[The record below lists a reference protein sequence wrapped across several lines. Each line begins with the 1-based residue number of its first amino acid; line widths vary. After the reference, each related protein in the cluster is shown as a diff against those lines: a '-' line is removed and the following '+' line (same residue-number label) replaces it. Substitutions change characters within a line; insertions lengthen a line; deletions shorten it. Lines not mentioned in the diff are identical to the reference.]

1 METREPAL
9 DLSPANHVG
18 AVGRELTTV
27 QRDGVEVRRLII
39 ERTYP
44 APIGEVWDAVT
55 NPERIPRWF
64 LPVSGDLRP
73 GGRYQ
78 FEGNA
83 GGTVLACDPPREFE
97 VTWEYGGEVSWL
109 AGRLTDSDTDAGTR
123 LVLEHD
129 APVDPGRWE
138 QFGPGAVGIGWELAL
153 RALAEHLATGEAVDP
168 AQAAAW
174 AAGPEGIAFMTGSS
188 DAWAQASI
196 RAGEEAEQA
205 IAAAARCLAAYT
217 APEG

>member
-1 METREPAL
+1 METREPPL
-9 DLSPANHVG
+9 DLSPADHFG
-18 AVGRELTTV
+18 AVRRELTTV
-27 QRDGVEVRRLII
+27 QRDGVEVRRLIL
-39 ERTYP
+39 ERTHP
-44 APIGEVWDAVT
+44 APIGEVWDALT

-78 FEGNA
+78 LEGNA
-83 GGTVLACDPPREFE
+83 GGAVLACDPPREFE
-97 VTWEYGGEVSWL
+97 VTWEYGGDVSWL

-129 APVDPGRWE
+129 APLDPGGWE
-138 QFGPGAVGIGWELAL
+138 RFGPGAVGIGWELGL
-153 RALAEHLATGEAVDP
+153 RALAEHLSTGEAVDP

-174 AAGPEGIAFMTGSS
+174 AAGPEGVEFMTRSS

-196 RAGEEAEQA
+196 RAGEDAEQA

-217 APEG
+217 AAEG